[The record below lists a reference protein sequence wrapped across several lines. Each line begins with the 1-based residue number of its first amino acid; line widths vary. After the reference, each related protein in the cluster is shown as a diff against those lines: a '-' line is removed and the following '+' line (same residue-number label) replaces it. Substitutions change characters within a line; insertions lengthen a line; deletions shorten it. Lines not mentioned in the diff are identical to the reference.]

1 MFSLYCRALFPE
13 NTKQD
18 RSEKLNG
25 GEWKELF
32 IWSLFILLCSKN
44 FPRLVTS
51 LNEFLNEAITP
62 YRAGL
67 EPLRQRFL
75 TCCGSIEFSRPEPL
89 SVELQVSNTPLPPS
103 LINPLPFWNP
113 WLIRAEEGW
122 IYLWTRM
129 IKDHILF
136 ILLLQDNHW
145 HNHEIPDHKLE
156 WPLDRNIGE
165 ASVQRVLRGHSK
177 CVHTKLFYREDIVQ
191 YLVRT

>member
-113 WLIRAEEGW
+113 WPTEQGKDES
-122 IYLWTRM
+122 IYG
-129 IKDHILF
+129 
-136 ILLLQDNHW
+136 
-145 HNHEIPDHKLE
+145 HEWLKITFFSFYCCRTITDTTTKFQITS
-156 WPLDRNIGE
+156 W
-165 ASVQRVLRGHSK
+165 SGH
-177 CVHTKLFYREDIVQ
+177 
-191 YLVRT
+191 

>member
-1 MFSLYCRALFPE
+1 MFPPYCRALFPE
-13 NTKQD
+13 NTKQG

-25 GEWKELF
+25 GEWKGLF
-32 IWSLFILLCSKN
+32 IWSLLILLWSKN

-51 LNEFLNEAITP
+51 LNEFLNEAVTP
-62 YRAGL
+62 CRAGL
-67 EPLRQRFL
+67 EPLRQQFFYLLWQYRVL
-75 TCCGSIEFSRPEPL
+75 KAEGRLPP
-89 SVELQVSNTPLPPS
+89 PPS

-113 WLIRAEEGW
+113 WLIRTGEGW

-136 ILLLQDNHW
+136 ILLLQNNHW

-165 ASVQRVLRGHSK
+165 TSVQRVLRGHSK
-177 CVHTKLFYREDIVQ
+177 CVHTKLFYQEDIVQ